1 MAQQIVKVTAD
12 AGTLGQ
18 PRALSEKLAS
28 CLELGI
34 DRRQTLARECFL
46 REKSSRSVGHELEG
60 NIGDGQ
66 HDPPVPS
73 PVKPHDREK
82 GAALREDPGERRA
95 ARRDLPELEGDQ
107 DEQRAFQ
114 AEALRQRHQAER
126 GDRLAGE
133 KEVERSFEAALTG
146 CVTGKGDAEKREGR
160 GPHGERYRETAA
172 AELEEQNGSS

>member
-34 DRRQTLARECFL
+34 DRRQTLACERFL
-46 REKSSRSVGHELEG
+46 REKSGRRVGDELEG
-60 NIGDGQ
+60 KIGDGQ

-73 PVKPHDREK
+73 PMKPHDREK
-82 GAALREDPGERRA
+82 SAALREDPCEGRA
-95 ARRDLPELEGDQ
+95 ARRDLPELEGNQ
-107 DEQRAFQ
+107 DEQCAFQ
-114 AEALRQRHQAER
+114 TEALRQRHQEES

-133 KEVERSFEAALTG
+133 KEVERSVEAALTG
-146 CVTGKGDAEKREGR
+146 GDPGKGDAKEREGR
-160 GPHGERYRETAA
+160 NPPGERY
-172 AELEEQNGSS
+172 